1 MADQPEPQAAMMLD
15 AEQPL
20 VLVGP
25 PRGVRGELSLQNPT
39 DRKVIIREPRV
50 RPASISTDIP
60 IKKAAGG
67 RKAAADTPAV
77 TRAVLSESPMV
88 MRRIIM
94 RPGQS
99 RPIPVALALD
109 PRTPPGTYN
118 AELEIHGQQRS
129 VVIHVIED
137 VALTIAPGEIVLPNR
152 PGEKVEKR
160 VVFTNDGNVPVSVR
174 SLGTVVLDE
183 ELVHCRA
190 LRGALSDVGETME
203 SLDDFIA
210 ALGRRYKK
218 LYETLVL
225 KVKNAEVIIEPG
237 QTKSVDLTITL
248 PEKLESRSRYSGYAA
263 ISTSSLTFTI
273 VPD

>member
-1 MADQPEPQAAMMLD
+1 MAQESELQAAIILD

-25 PRGVRGELSLQNPT
+25 PRGVRGEFRLQNPT
-39 DRKVIIREPRV
+39 DRKVIVHEPRV
-50 RPASISTDIP
+50 RPAT
-60 IKKAAGG
+60 AQ
-67 RKAAADTPAV
+67 RAAAT
-77 TRAVLSESPMV
+77 AVLGEVPMV

-109 PRTPPGTYN
+109 PRTPPGTYD
-118 AELEIHGQQRS
+118 AELEIHGQLRT
-129 VVIHVIED
+129 VVMHVLEE
-137 VALTIAPGEIVLPNR
+137 VSLAIAPQGLVLPNH
-152 PGEKVEKR
+152 PGKVRKT
-160 VVFTNDGNVPVSVR
+160 VVFTNHGNVPIPVR

-203 SLDDFIA
+203 SLDHFAA
-210 ALGRRYKK
+210 ALGRRYHK

-225 KVKNAEVIIEPG
+225 KVQNSAVTLEPG
-237 QTKSVDLTITL
+237 QTQAVDLTITL
-248 PEKLESRSRYSGYAA
+248 PKGLEARSRYSGYAA
-263 ISTSSLTFTI
+263 ISTNNLTFTV

>member
-1 MADQPEPQAAMMLD
+1 MADEPEPQAAMMLD

-25 PRGVRGELSLQNPT
+25 PRGVRGEFSLQNPT

-50 RPASISTDIP
+50 RPTPAATG
-60 IKKAAGG
+60 KRAAAGKG
-67 RKAAADTPAV
+67 AAAA
-77 TRAVLSESPMV
+77 AVLSEAPMV

-118 AELEIHGQQRS
+118 AELEIQGQQRT
-129 VVIHVIED
+129 VVIHVLEE
-137 VALTIAPGEIVLPNR
+137 VSLTIAPREIVLPNR

-160 VVFTNDGNVPVSVR
+160 VIFTNDGNVPISVR
-174 SLGTVVLDE
+174 TLGTVILDE

-203 SLDDFIA
+203 SLNDFVA
-210 ALGRRYKK
+210 ALGRRYQK

-225 KVKNAEVIIEPG
+225 KVQNTAVTIDPG
-237 QTKSVDLTITL
+237 QTQAVDLTITL

-263 ISTSSLTFTI
+263 ISTNNLTFTV

>member
-1 MADQPEPQAAMMLD
+1 
-15 AEQPL
+15 
-20 VLVGP
+20 
-25 PRGVRGELSLQNPT
+25 
-39 DRKVIIREPRV
+39 
-50 RPASISTDIP
+50 
-60 IKKAAGG
+60 
-67 RKAAADTPAV
+67 
-77 TRAVLSESPMV
+77 
-88 MRRIIM
+88 M

-129 VVIHVIED
+129 VVIHVIEE
-137 VALTIAPGEIVLPNR
+137 VSLTIAPREIVLPNR

-203 SLDDFIA
+203 SLNDFVT

-225 KVKNAEVIIEPG
+225 KVQNAEVTIEPG
-237 QTKSVDLTITL
+237 RTQSVDLTITL